1 MEIDKLRQR
10 LKNVGKGV
18 TEYRMTVAEARDLVQ
33 EFEVLEKKLLEK
45 DIPVA
50 TTPTPS
56 ATVPRILDGGHF

>member
-18 TEYRMTVAEARDLVQ
+18 TEYRMTVSEAQDLVQ

-45 DIPVA
+45 VIPVA
-50 TTPTPS
+50 TPVLPLPNW
-56 ATVPRILDGGHF
+56 VLDGGHF